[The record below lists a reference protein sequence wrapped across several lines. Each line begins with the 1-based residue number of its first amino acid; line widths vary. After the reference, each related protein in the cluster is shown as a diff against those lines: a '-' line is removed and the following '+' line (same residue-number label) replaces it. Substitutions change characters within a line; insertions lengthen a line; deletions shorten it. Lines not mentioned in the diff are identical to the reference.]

1 FDFTSCSGATVWL
14 RNGLRVSEGHFFMA
28 RQKIFNGLTGLT
40 NVLKMVANLMSLS
53 DHQCSSDLRGAP
65 SGDHNTNVPA
75 I

>member
-1 FDFTSCSGATVWL
+1 
-14 RNGLRVSEGHFFMA
+14 MA